1 MRRIALLVSIATVAL
16 FAIMTLGSWAGVS
29 AQDAT
34 PQPSPQFIGLPEGV
48 VGWEVGAF
56 TQIPSTYRLHMQP
69 GTALP
74 VFDGPAL
81 SLVYVEAGEVV
92 LTPQGELAINH
103 REEGKSPE
111 IIPAGQDYTA
121 HAGDYFVEGAN
132 TPTEIRNESQ
142 DVASLQFAMMDPEHP
157 IIVDPNQ
164 TSG

>member
-1 MRRIALLVSIATVAL
+1 MRRIALLVSIVTFAL
-16 FAIMTLGSWAGVS
+16 LAIVTLGSRAGVS

-34 PQPSPQFIGLPEGV
+34 PEPSKQFIGLPEGV

-56 TQIPSTYRLHMQP
+56 TQIPSTYRLEMQP

-74 VFDGPAL
+74 VSDGPAL
-81 SLVYVEAGEVV
+81 SLVYVESGEVV

-103 REEGKSPE
+103 REGKSPE
-111 IIPAGQDYTA
+111 IIPAGQVYTA
-121 HAGDYFVEGAN
+121 HTGDYFVEGGSAA
-132 TPTEIRNESQ
+132 TEIRNESQ

-164 TSG
+164 TPG